1 MPDAAL
7 APGSA
12 ERTAF
17 QQDYD
22 RIVFTSAFRR
32 MKDKTQV
39 FPLSKSDYV
48 RTRLTHSLE
57 ASCVGRSLGALVGR
71 EIIARHEL
79 KNVESGDF
87 GAIVAA
93 ACLAHDIGNPPF
105 GHAGEDAIREWFRN
119 SGLLERHPFT
129 PAQRADFEH
138 YEGNAQGFRIVTR
151 LQNPA
156 NPGLQLTSAVLAAFT
171 KYPRPSSVATELDGK
186 SGKKFGFFQ
195 QDIDNFRQVA
205 RSTGLVERIPGTAW
219 RRHPLA
225 FLVEVAD
232 DTCYLIVDLEDAA
245 RLGFVPYKDAE
256 CLLGDLAAHL
266 DAATPAQAEQRLGLE
281 TLQPHLHV
289 ALVACA
295 HELHVAQQ
303 QRRHV
308 VARCEERGGV
318 LELGVDDDPA
328 PAALA
333 FLAGQLQHFEEA
345 RDAQSAVVRLAA
357 TRERLHRTQPREL
370 APAEIVDPPF
380 RLAFRARNGACR
392 ELGARRHVGAARQAA
407 IVARD
412 EHAVARHDEV
422 GLDHVGALRDRE
434 RVTFQRVFRQ
444 VAARAAMRDH
454 QRLRAIERV
463 PGHPAILRGENRDW
477 RTGRRPAPATRGRTV
492 STTFALTLT

>member
-1 MPDAAL
+1 MGQRKIWEKLLSSERLGAGK
-7 APGSA
+7 APGTA

-57 ASCVGRSLGALVGR
+57 ASCVGRSLGAVVGR
-71 EIIARHEL
+71 EIIARHGL
-79 KNVESGDF
+79 QHVESGDF

-119 SGLLERHPFT
+119 SGLLERHDFT
-129 PAQRADFEH
+129 PAQKADFER
-138 YEGNAQGFRIVTR
+138 YEGNAQGFRIVSR
-151 LQNPA
+151 LQSPA
-156 NPGLQLTSAVLAAFT
+156 NPGGLQLTSAVLATFT
-171 KYPRPSSVATELDGK
+171 KYPRPSHLENELDGK

-256 CLLGDLAAHL
+256 CLLGDLAGNTVSGGRLDRLHDPKERLEYLRAKAIGRLLESAAAVFLENEDAILSGQFDDELLENSPIAHPL
-266 DAATPAQAEQRLGLE
+266 QAILKLAKETIYTARPALEIETAGFEVLGALLGLF
-281 TLQPHLHV
+281 TNAV
-289 ALVACA
+289 
-295 HELHVAQQ
+295 
-303 QRRHV
+303 
-308 VARCEERGGV
+308 
-318 LELGVDDDPA
+318 
-328 PAALA
+328 
-333 FLAGQLQHFEEA
+333 EA
-345 RDAQSAVVRLAA
+345 RAGVEDVRFT
-357 TRERLHRTQPREL
+357 TRERMLLKLLPNQFLGHGGEPD
-370 APAEIVDPPF
+370 ADPYV
-380 RLAFRARNGACR
+380 RL
-392 ELGARRHVGAARQAA
+392 L
-407 IVARD
+407 
-412 EHAVARHDEV
+412 
-422 GLDHVGALRDRE
+422 
-434 RVTFQRVFRQ
+434 Q
-444 VAARAAMRDH
+444 VADFVAGMTDSYAVDMYRKLKGFD
-454 QRLRAIERV
+454 L
-463 PGHPAILRGENRDW
+463 P
-477 RTGRRPAPATRGRTV
+477 T
-492 STTFALTLT
+492 